1 MITLTARFKKR
12 DNIVARFQIEDLTVT
27 QKNIDFEELELYLND
42 KEYDGNFSSFRTNH
56 VPANEVLTGLI
67 NAYLRNDTEDL
78 EYINGWEIFDTL
90 KDLQRYDSTPEYL
103 KKYKT
108 PLLTAFPQM
117 QPWGEIIIYEL
128 QLATD
133 EERFYTVN
141 DYCMLTDENS
151 VILTDMEGFY
161 DNAFIDELKEINR
174 GTKPILYITKYLKDN
189 IKKILEDYAD

>member
-1 MITLTARFKKR
+1 MTTLIARFKKR
-12 DNIVARFQIEDLTVT
+12 DNIVAKFQIEDLTVT
-27 QKNIDFEELELYLND
+27 QTNIDFEELELYLDD
-42 KEYDGNFSSFRTNH
+42 KKYDGDFSSFRTNH
-56 VPANEVLTGLI
+56 VPADEVLIGLI

-78 EYINGWEIFDTL
+78 EYINGWEIFDPL
-90 KDLQRYDSTPEYL
+90 KDLQRYDSTPEYIR
-103 KKYKT
+103 KYKT

-133 EERFYTVN
+133 EEKFYTVD

-161 DNAFIDELKEINR
+161 DNAFIEELTEVNK
-174 GTKPILYITKYLKDN
+174 GTKPILYITPYLKN
-189 IKKILEDYAD
+189 HMKEIIKDFEE

>member
-1 MITLTARFKKR
+1 MNTLIAKFKKR
-12 DNIVARFQIEDLTVT
+12 DNIVAKFQIEDLTVT
-27 QKNIDFEELELYLND
+27 QTNIDFEELELYLDN
-42 KEYDGNFSSFRTNH
+42 KEYNGDFSSFRTNH
-56 VPANEVLTGLI
+56 VPADEVLMGLI

-78 EYINGWEIFDTL
+78 EYINGWEIFDSP
-90 KDLQRYDSTPEYL
+90 KDLQRYDSTPEYIQ
-103 KKYKT
+103 KHKT

-133 EERFYTVN
+133 EERFYTAY
-141 DYCMLTDENS
+141 DYCMLTDKNG

-161 DNAFIDELKEINR
+161 DNAFIEELREIDR

-189 IKKILEDYAD
+189 IKEILEDYAD

>member
-1 MITLTARFKKR
+1 MTTLIARFKKR
-12 DNIVARFQIEDLTVT
+12 DNIVARFQIEDPTVT
-27 QKNIDFEELELYLND
+27 QTNIDFKELKFYLDN
-42 KEYDGNFSSFRTNH
+42 KEYDGDFSSFRTNH
-56 VPANEVLTGLI
+56 VPADEVLMGLI

-78 EYINGWEIFDTL
+78 EYINGWEIFDSL
-90 KDLQRYDSTPEYL
+90 KDLQRYDSTPEYIQ
-103 KKYKT
+103 KYKT

-133 EERFYTVN
+133 EERFYTVD

-161 DNAFIDELKEINR
+161 DNAFIDELKKINR

-189 IKKILEDYAD
+189 IKEILENYTD

>member
-1 MITLTARFKKR
+1 MNTLIAKFKKR
-12 DNIVARFQIEDLTVT
+12 DNIVAKFQIEDLTVT
-27 QKNIDFEELELYLND
+27 QTNIDFEELELYLDN
-42 KEYDGNFSSFRTNH
+42 KEYNGDFSSFRTNH
-56 VPANEVLTGLI
+56 VPADEVLMGLI

-78 EYINGWEIFDTL
+78 EYINGWEIFDSP
-90 KDLQRYDSTPEYL
+90 KDLQRYDSTPEYIQ
-103 KKYKT
+103 KHKT

-133 EERFYTVN
+133 EERFYTAY
-141 DYCMLTDENS
+141 DYCMLTDKNG

-161 DNAFIDELKEINR
+161 DNAFIEELREIDK

-189 IKKILEDYAD
+189 IKEILEDYAD

>member
-27 QKNIDFEELELYLND
+27 QKNIDFEELELYLDN
-42 KEYDGNFSSFRTNH
+42 KEYDGDFSSFRTNH
-56 VPANEVLTGLI
+56 VPADEVLIGLI

-133 EERFYTVN
+133 EERFYTAY
-141 DYCMLTDENS
+141 DYCMLTDKNG

-161 DNAFIDELKEINR
+161 DNTFIEELREIDR

-189 IKKILEDYAD
+189 IKEILEDYAD

>member
-1 MITLTARFKKR
+1 MNTLIAKFKKR
-12 DNIVARFQIEDLTVT
+12 DNIVAKFQIENLTVT
-27 QKNIDFEELELYLND
+27 QTNIDFEELELYLDN
-42 KEYDGNFSSFRTNH
+42 KEYDGDFSSFRTNH
-56 VPANEVLTGLI
+56 VPADEVLIGLI

-78 EYINGWEIFDTL
+78 EYINGWEIFDSL
-90 KDLQRYDSTPEYL
+90 KDLQRYDSTPEYIQ
-103 KKYKT
+103 KHKT

-133 EERFYTVN
+133 EERFYTAY
-141 DYCMLTDENS
+141 DYCMLTDKNG

-161 DNAFIDELKEINR
+161 DNTFIEELREIDR

-189 IKKILEDYAD
+189 IKEILEDYAD